1 MVKSAL
7 LRYLAPLLAGAL
19 AAAPALGTEIYR
31 WVGED
36 GAVSFSDRPPQSR
49 PAERVEV
56 EPPMGALPLQDAE
69 EILRRPV
76 RPPPEPETEI
86 PSAEREPA
94 AEDTGEVDPEFLRD
108 RRGRR

>member
-1 MVKSAL
+1 MVKSVL
-7 LRYLAPLLAGAL
+7 HRHVAPLALAGAL
-19 AAAPALGTEIYR
+19 AVTPALGTEVYR

-36 GAVSFSDRPPQSR
+36 GTVSFSDRPPQSR

-69 EILRRPV
+69 ELLRRPV
-76 RPPPEPETEI
+76 RPPPEPET